1 MTFQRARTE
10 EQREIRR
17 RAILDEA
24 SAMLDEMPVAAVT
37 LNELSRRVGL
47 AKPNVLRYFESRE
60 AVLLDLLDRFLQE
73 WLVELAGELATGVDA
88 TLPPT
93 ERAVAAAETLSRSLS
108 GRVVLCELFG
118 AQASVL
124 EHNVSVEAVARYKRA
139 SLARLSTMAAL
150 VQKCLPELGD
160 DAVFCSLQTML
171 TAGALSPYRTP
182 PSSLEAAYRTEPD
195 LARSRLDPRD
205 YLKQALTV
213 TFLGVLARR

>member
-1 MTFQRARTE
+1 MTFLRARTE

-17 RAILDEA
+17 RAILDMA
-24 SAMLDEMPVAAVT
+24 ATMLDEMPVAAVT

-73 WLVELAGELATGVDA
+73 WLTELAGELATGVNDS
-88 TLPPT
+88 LPPA
-93 ERAVAAAETLSRSLS
+93 ERAVVVAEILSRSLS
-108 GRVVLCELFG
+108 SRVVLCELFG

-124 EHNVSVEAVARYKRA
+124 EHNVSVEVVARYKRA
-139 SLARLSTMAAL
+139 SLTRLATMAAL

-182 PSSLEAAYRTEPD
+182 PPSLEAAYRNEPD
-195 LARSRLDPRD
+195 LARSRLDPNN
-205 YLKQALTV
+205 YLTQALTV
-213 TFLGVLARR
+213 TFLGVLTRR

>member
-10 EQREIRR
+10 EQREVRR
-17 RAILDEA
+17 RAILDGA

-73 WLVELAGELATGVDA
+73 WLTQLAGELESGVDD
-88 TLPPT
+88 TLPPA
-93 ERAVAAAETLSRSLS
+93 ERAVAVAEILSRSLS
-108 GRVVLCELFG
+108 GRAVLCELFG

-124 EHNVSVEAVARYKRA
+124 EHNVSVEVVARYKRA
-139 SLARLSTMAAL
+139 SLARLATMAAL
-150 VQKCLPELGD
+150 TQKCLPELGD

-182 PSSLEAAYRTEPD
+182 PPSLEAAYQTEPD